1 MSDVKI
7 NFSAN
12 TSRVI
17 KSLQEIRAAGGRTGK
32 AMGSSFAQGSSAASR
47 AVAKLRAE
55 VEAAGR
61 RMQGM
66 NLAEMFMGADAFA
79 SLAMRARQMFTGLM
93 KPAMEMEQLAVG
105 FETLLGSA
113 DAAER
118 HLANLSKYAAETPF
132 DISGVATASK
142 TLLGFGVEADKSMDV
157 LRRLGDVAAV
167 TGSSVEDLARVYGK
181 VASVG
186 KLDTV
191 AIDMLSE
198 RGLNMR
204 ELLARRD
211 GISVAQVQK
220 NIQNRRYGL
229 ADLDYALQQET
240 GEGGKFFEG
249 AIRQSKTLAGQVA
262 ILEDQLYQLRVQLG
276 EEMADG
282 MRAAVQYIT
291 EELPRI
297 YEELRPT
304 VVMSAEGLKQI
315 AAHLPEILASLRR
328 IGAGLA
334 IFASLKMA
342 VAGVNALRG
351 AWRVAGAAVAV
362 CTGNVNKLGRGIS
375 RATLAARGLGVA
387 MRGLAK
393 AGLGPIGWALTA
405 AEVGMFAWD
414 SLKGYF
420 SSSAAGE
427 PSSAPA
433 PRDYSGMS
441 FEQLGREMWYQR
453 MRQDIARN
461 ETNSPMIG
469 GRTSTEQLQNRLN
482 IVREAEQEL
491 ARLGDAF
498 GQAMAQAVA
507 DAKGQAAQQHKL
519 YMESLRGEIA
529 ELQRVNAA
537 RRELLQKHHT
547 DMDAVED
554 RAWQGLLAQGN
565 MSGLLAALRSSAA
578 DVGLPSGWRT
588 AREGVAAMERARHS
602 AAMDGDTVRYTHAD
616 DTLKSLRQLAER
628 EEKAADTRRQARYA
642 LARANLTLAGETRTL
657 ERMEDRQRAVE
668 LATQYR
674 EAGLPAAEADRRA
687 AQLVATERAAANKP
701 AAGGVEII
709 AQNKVAVGGG
719 GVSLRLNDAQLDLS
733 RKSVVLQE
741 QQATLLQEI
750 RNVFRSR
757 SNTDLI
763 PVMP

>member
-1 MSDVKI
+1 MSDVKL

-12 TSRVI
+12 TTQVM
-17 KSLQEIRAAGGRTGK
+17 KSLQNIRGECERFGK
-32 AMGSSFAQGSSAASR
+32 G
-47 AVAKLRAE
+47 LTE
-55 VEAAGR
+55 
-61 RMQGM
+61 
-66 NLAEMFMGADAFA
+66 LFMGAEAFA
-79 SLAMRARQMFTGLM
+79 SLAMRAGHMFSGLM
-93 KPAMEMEQLAVG
+93 KPAMDMEQLAVG
-105 FETLLGSA
+105 FETLMGSA

-181 VASVG
+181 VATVG
-186 KLDTV
+186 TLDTV

-220 NIQNRRYGL
+220 NIQNRRYGI

-262 ILEDQLYQLRVQLG
+262 ILEDQFYQLRVQLG
-276 EEMADG
+276 EEMAGG
-282 MRAAVQYIT
+282 MSAAVQHIT

-304 VVMSAEGLKQI
+304 VLMLAEGLKQI

-328 IGAGLA
+328 IGAGLV
-334 IFASLKMA
+334 IFAALKTA

-351 AWRVAGAAVAV
+351 AWRVTGAAVAV
-362 CTGNVNKLGRGIS
+362 CTANVAKLGRRIS
-375 RATLAARGLGVA
+375 AATLAARGLGAA
-387 MRGLAK
+387 MRGIAK

-414 SLKGYF
+414 ALKGHF
-420 SSSAAGE
+420 SSPAAAASA
-427 PSSAPA
+427 PAPA

-441 FEQLGREMWYQR
+441 LEQLGREIRVQR
-453 MRQDIARN
+453 MQRDIARL
-461 ETNSPMIG
+461 ERHSPMIG

-482 IVREAEQEL
+482 IIREAEQEL
-491 ARLGDAF
+491 SRLGEAF

-547 DMDAVED
+547 DMDTVED
-554 RAWQGLLAQGN
+554 RAWQGLLERGN

-588 AREGVAAMERARHS
+588 AREGVEAMERARHT
-602 AAMDGDTVRYTHAD
+602 AAMDGDTVRYTLAD
-616 DTLKSLRQLAER
+616 DTIKSLRKLAER
-628 EEKAADTRRQARYA
+628 EGKAADTRRRADEA
-642 LARANLTLAGETRTL
+642 LARANLTLAGDTRAL

-674 EAGLPAAEADRRA
+674 EAGLPPMEADRRA
-687 AQLVATERAAANKP
+687 AQLVATQRAIASKP
-701 AAGGVEII
+701 SAGGVEIL

-719 GVSLRLNDAQLDLS
+719 GVSLRPNDAQLDLS
-733 RKSVVLQE
+733 RKSVALQE